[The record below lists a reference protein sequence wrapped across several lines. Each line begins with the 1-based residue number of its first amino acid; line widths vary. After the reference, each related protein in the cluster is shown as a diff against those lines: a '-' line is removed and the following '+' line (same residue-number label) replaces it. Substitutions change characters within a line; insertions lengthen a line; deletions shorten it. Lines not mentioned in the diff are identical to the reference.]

1 MKMKCIKFVALASI
15 LTPMIFSCSG
25 AGSSDTLLFG
35 SLPGVYGQFQAE
47 EAQLQ
52 EEAKNITSEAEKAK
66 LIEKSEKMKEEWS
79 GKIEESAKALDG
91 KTIEFAESDI
101 KVTEPIS
108 LQFDGFFS
116 EIDMTPQF
124 KINGS
129 AEAPAEINTGE
140 MYLGTSEN
148 VYIVGYNAE
157 GQEVYKIN
165 AGFIPV
171 ENVDG
176 KAVVKAG
183 TAVNFD
189 TLYFSE
195 KKAEEYEA
203 AKSLKLE
210 VRRK

>member
-1 MKMKCIKFVALASI
+1 MKTIKLMALVAI
-15 LTPMIFSCSG
+15 LTPMLFSCSG
-25 AGSSDTLLFG
+25 GVGSSDTLLFG
-35 SLPGVYGQFQAE
+35 SLPGVYGQFQTE
-47 EAQLQ
+47 KDQLQ
-52 EEAKNITSEAEKAK
+52 EEAKNINSEADKAK

-79 GKIEESAKALDG
+79 AKIEESAKSIDG

-101 KVTEPIS
+101 KVINPIS

-116 EIDMTPQF
+116 KTDMTPKF

-140 MYLGTSEN
+140 MYVGTSEN

-157 GQEVYKIN
+157 GQEVYQIKG
-165 AGFIPV
+165 GFIPV

-189 TLYFSE
+189 TFHFSG
-195 KKAEEYEA
+195 KKVEEYEA
-203 AKSLKLE
+203 AKTLKLE